1 MFEGLLPQDLNIY
14 VTTAS
19 NAVENS
25 YGTYCPGMKSS
36 PPSEY
41 TTCLG
46 DVYSVSWMEDR
57 YTSSEVYYALQ
68 SAPDLFSDIS

>member
-1 MFEGLLPQDLNIY
+1 MFEGIIPQDLNIY
-14 VTTAS
+14 VTTAA

-25 YGTYCPGMKSS
+25 YGTYCPGTN
-36 PPSEY
+36 PPPPAEY

-57 YTSSEVYYALQ
+57 
-68 SAPDLFSDIS
+68 